1 MQSPYLS
8 FYNRLPIKKE
18 LHRDELFLFTK
29 KEVKEVR
36 RIEQKAILIAAFVGA
51 MGVVFLYLP
60 QYFWPRLFP
69 DQQLHL
75 FGKSIAVPLLFLVY
89 GGLLAVLEIFVLILL
104 NIFFVHETSVAT
116 GFLHKQNKAESATQ
130 NLVLNIAKSK
140 TTKAEAKYGINPF
153 LGLNEQT
160 IFTIVLLQKVKGML
174 SNALVKA
181 LAGRLGGR
189 FMIQIVKNM
198 LSIPVYGFWDGW
210 ATRAVLRKARSVI
223 MGQNLINHLFDN
235 LPPVSNDSQEFKAL
249 LYDSLQYVATSKRYF
264 HDNHNLLT
272 ERVFERYSLDKTA
285 QFESQKNFIQRLKVM
300 PDAEKGICG
309 MVMLTGF
316 LLDERIPAREQ
327 LHIHQLYKAGI
338 IPYNVPAVW
347 AAHHKFMKGEPVIDF
362 IKLIVK
368 EEAIHLGN
376 CQIMLEVT

>member
-18 LHRDELFLFTK
+18 RLRDDLFLFTK
-29 KEVKEVR
+29 QEVKEVR
-36 RIEQKAILIAAFVGA
+36 RIEQKAILVAAFVGA
-51 MGVVFLYLP
+51 MGVVVLYLP
-60 QYFWPRLFP
+60 QYFWPQLFP
-69 DQQLHL
+69 DQQLRL
-75 FGKSIAVPLLFLVY
+75 FGKSIAVPFLFSVY
-89 GGLLAVLEIFVLILL
+89 GGLLAVLEIFVLTLL
-104 NIFFVHETSVAT
+104 NVFFVHETSVAT
-116 GFLHKQNKAESATQ
+116 GFLHKKNKAEAATQ

-153 LGLNEQT
+153 LGLNQQT

-198 LSIPVYGFWDGW
+198 LGIPVYAFWDGW

-223 MGQNLINHLFDN
+223 MGQNLINHLFTN
-235 LPPVSNDSQEFKAL
+235 LPPISNHSLEFKAL
-249 LYDSLQYVATSKRYF
+249 LYDSLQYIAASKRYF

-272 ERVFERYSLDKTA
+272 ERLFERYGLHKTA
-285 QFESQKNFIQRLKVM
+285 QFESQKDFIQRLKAT
-300 PDAEKGICG
+300 PAAERRICG

-316 LLDERIPAREQ
+316 LLDERVPAREQ
-327 LHIHQLYKAGI
+327 LHIHLLYKAGI

-347 AAHHKFMKGEPVIDF
+347 AAHQKFMKGEPVIDF
-362 IKLIVK
+362 IRLMP
-368 EEAIHLGN
+368 
-376 CQIMLEVT
+376 QQ